1 MRIFAAASVV
11 FVLALAGAA
20 RAQETTPALPFDSPI
35 SMREMEAVCTGV
47 GADARN
53 DPRWPTYPLRI
64 ELVGRAG
71 EYLGEA
77 LISLTKGSEPV
88 ISVRCSGPWLLLKLP
103 PGAYNVTAEV
113 EGRTMTSRAN
123 VAATGQA
130 RVVLR
135 FADLGQPTGP

>member
-1 MRIFAAASVV
+1 MRIWTAASVV
-11 FVLALAGAA
+11 FVLAGAA
-20 RAQETTPALPFDSPI
+20 QAQETAPVLPFDSPI
-35 SMREMEAVCTGV
+35 SMREMEAVCTGI

-53 DPRWPTYPLRI
+53 DPRWPAYPLRI

-77 LISLTKGSEPV
+77 SVSVSKGGESV
-88 ISVRCSGPWLLLKLP
+88 ISVRCNGPWLLLKLP

-113 EGRTMTSRAN
+113 EGRTMNSRAN

-135 FADLGQPTGP
+135 FPDLGQPTAP

>member
-1 MRIFAAASVV
+1 MRIFAAASVM
-11 FVLALAGAA
+11 FVLALAAQ
-20 RAQETTPALPFDSPI
+20 AQETAPALPFDSPI

-53 DPRWPTYPLRI
+53 DPRWPAYPLRI

-77 LISLTKGSEPV
+77 MISLTKGSEPV

-123 VAATGQA
+123 VAAAGQA
-130 RVVLR
+130 LVVLR
-135 FADLGQPTGP
+135 FPNLDQPTGP